1 MIIQLREDLGIRN
14 IKDFFS
20 QIKTAVKDEGEITL
34 DFSKMRRLDL
44 SVIQVIMAAN
54 RELLKKGRKIILKSA
69 SKDVKKQLFIC
80 GFAKR
85 L

>member
-1 MIIQLREDLGIRN
+1 VVIQLREDLGIRN

-20 QIKTAVKDEGEITL
+20 QLKTAMSDEADLIL
-34 DFSKMRRLDL
+34 DFSNLRRLDL
-44 SVIQVIMAAN
+44 SVVQVIMAAN
-54 RELLKKGRKIILKSA
+54 RELLKKGKKIILKSA
-69 SKDVKKQLFIC
+69 SKDVKKQLFIS